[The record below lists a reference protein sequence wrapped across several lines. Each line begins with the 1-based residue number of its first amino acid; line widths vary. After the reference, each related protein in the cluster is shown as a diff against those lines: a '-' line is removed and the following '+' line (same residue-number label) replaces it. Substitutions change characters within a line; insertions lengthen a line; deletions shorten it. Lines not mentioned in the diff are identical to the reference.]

1 MQFPAASDYYGFH
14 DAAYAGVFSEWCKD
28 RNVAAI
34 RMQALS
40 AETATAGLLN
50 RSGFVREFSLRVLI
64 TQDWTAALRPVVQ
77 RLNDYVP
84 INRQLAQQ
92 LVLHWIA
99 ELPFAAVVDA
109 LPDIYALEQQSRA
122 NFALVMDAVRGRL
135 AEADS
140 RRAVLAGLLHNR
152 PAVRLQ
158 CWKLCLQLF
167 DWSAFERV
175 GHALASGDVV
185 LAYRVEPDI
194 YTLTD
199 AEILGLLSER
209 RRLVA
214 MPLRRAVY
222 LTTWRRKLW
231 EPDALVELALW
242 DSSHAIRW
250 MARVWSKDQPDTLV
264 AEYRRVLAE
273 SSSIRQKRFALE
285 GLAQLRRADTL
296 DCCNAAMQDG
306 HPSVRKSALEALCG
320 IDPQRRTEYLQT
332 ALHDPDLAL
341 IRQCLEIATKTGD
354 HFLYEDLEPIAKARR
369 GEAEFFVHLVNYA
382 RNVTGWLGIH
392 LVSLCRF
399 ADPGLREAVQMS
411 VDTYIRDWTRLQ
423 LYASPTSKQW
433 TEVSDWLQVDKLDA
447 RSELRFIFD
456 GQAKRMK

>member
-1 MQFPAASDYYGFH
+1 MQFPVASDYYGFH
-14 DAAYAGVFSEWCKD
+14 DDAYATVFSEWCKD
-28 RNVAAI
+28 RNVGAA

-40 AETATAGLLN
+40 EDTATAGLLN
-50 RSGFVREFSLRVLI
+50 RSGFVREFSLRVLSA
-64 TQDWTAALRPVVQ
+64 QNWTAALRPVVQ

-84 INRQLAQQ
+84 VNRQLAQQ

-122 NFALVMDAVRGRL
+122 NFRLVTDAMHGRL

-140 RRAVLAGLLHNR
+140 RRAVLAGVLHNR
-152 PAVRLQ
+152 PTVRLQ
-158 CWKLCLQLF
+158 CWKLCLRLF

-175 GHALASGDVV
+175 EHALASGDVV
-185 LAYRVEPDI
+185 MAYRVEPDV
-194 YTLTD
+194 YTLADTEVLRLM
-199 AEILGLLSER
+199 AERKRI
-209 RRLVA
+209 VA

-222 LTTWRRKLW
+222 LTTWQRKLW
-231 EPDALVELALW
+231 EPVSLIKLALW
-242 DSSHAIRW
+242 DTSHAIRW
-250 MARVWSKDQPDTLV
+250 MARVWGKDQPGFLV

-273 SSSIRQKRFALE
+273 STSIRQRRFALE

-306 HPSVRKSALEALCG
+306 HPSIRRSALGALCG
-320 IDPQRRTEYLQT
+320 IDPERRTEYLQA
-332 ALHDPDLAL
+332 ALHDPDVAL
-341 IRQCLEIATKTGD
+341 IRQCFEIAVRTGD
-354 HFLYEDLEPIAKARR
+354 HLSYEDLEPIARVRR

-392 LVSLCRF
+392 LVSLCQL
-399 ADPGLREAVQMS
+399 ADAGLREAVQMS
-411 VDTYIRDWTRLQ
+411 VDAYIRDWTRLQ
-423 LYASPTSKQW
+423 LYASPTPKQW

-456 GQAKRMK
+456 GQAKRKK